1 MPAMPQTQAMAA
13 ATTSSANISSLLF
26 SARSLILRNENQQAD
41 AGVDPEEDGEC
52 DFHGVVVVK

>member
-1 MPAMPQTQAMAA
+1 MV
-13 ATTSSANISSLLF
+13 LGGWRLG
-26 SARSLILRNENQQAD
+26 LVVKNENQQAD